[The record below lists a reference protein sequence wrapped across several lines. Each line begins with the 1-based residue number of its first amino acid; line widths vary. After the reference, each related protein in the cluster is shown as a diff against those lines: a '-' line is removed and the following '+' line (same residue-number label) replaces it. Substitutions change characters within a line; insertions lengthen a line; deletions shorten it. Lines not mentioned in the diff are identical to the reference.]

1 MPPSLKAALS
11 VLKEN
16 EPLLRARGVRRAAV
30 FGSVARGDADSS
42 SDVDIL
48 VEIDAEKRIGLFGYA
63 GLCADIESLFPGKV
77 DVVNANTIKPRFR
90 QSILSEAVYAF

>member
-1 MPPSLKAALS
+1 MPPDLKNALS
-11 VLKEN
+11 VLLEN
-16 EPLLRARGVRRAAV
+16 ETLLRARGVRRAAV
-30 FGSVARGDADSS
+30 FGSVARGEAGNK

-48 VEIDAEKRIGLFGYA
+48 VEIDPAQRIGLFGYA
-63 GLCADIESLFPGKV
+63 GLCADIEALFPGKV